1 MAYLGYFI
9 LAAILL
15 GMVFLAVPITLGY
28 DSTAKWFRIKWLGL
42 TITKRQEAEKPL
54 RAPRKARKT
63 WKIPGLILMRRLW
76 QGRDLILEL
85 MERLGRFGLEVF
97 QTLGFRDSEV
107 TVSLPDPLWNGMLC
121 AVLTNIPL
129 REIDLSVNFENR
141 NYAKIWVTIYP
152 HRVVR
157 KLAAL
162 LLKLPYCR
170 MLKLAW
176 DLRKYRQPL
185 GRKDL

>member
-1 MAYLGYFI
+1 MSLMIYYFLGALLLLLVGF
-9 LAAILL
+9 LAA
-15 GMVFLAVPITLGY
+15 PINLGY
-28 DSTAKWFRIKWLGL
+28 DSTANWFRVKWLGL
-42 TITKRQEAEKPL
+42 TITKRLKTEKPS
-54 RAPRKARKT
+54 RAPQKARKT
-63 WKIPGLILMRRLW
+63 WKIQGLILMRRLW

-85 MERLGRFGLEVF
+85 MERLGRFGFEVF
-97 QTLGFRDSEV
+97 QTLCFRDSEV
-107 TVSLPDPLWNGMLC
+107 TISLPDPLWNGMLC

-152 HRVVR
+152 NRVVR

-162 LLKLPYCR
+162 LLKLPYIR

-176 DLRKYRQPL
+176 DLRKYRQP
-185 GRKDL
+185 GG